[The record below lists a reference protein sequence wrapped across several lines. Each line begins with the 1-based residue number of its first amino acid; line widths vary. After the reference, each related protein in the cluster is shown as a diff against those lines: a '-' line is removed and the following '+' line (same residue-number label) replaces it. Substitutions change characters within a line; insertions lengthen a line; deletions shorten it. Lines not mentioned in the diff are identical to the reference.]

1 MRRKGPHEPDKQMT
15 PIRIISPRAAVAVLI
30 ACTVTIL
37 LFVIHPRLGVRDVD
51 GYAYIMGARSL
62 HLGHGYRSLTGETFN
77 HWPPGYSLFLSVFSG
92 SLVAAQVINYLAAG
106 IAAGFLYF
114 LLRQSEWSWQAACGL
129 VVTLSA
135 GFFRLMASAVH
146 ADVLTYAIF
155 LVAICSVARRPE
167 SKKLLA
173 SLLWAVLIPVKLIA
187 VVFIPPAA
195 VADIVASG
203 EKSKLLFRGYLI
215 PAIAAIVGTTSVL
228 VFNHITI
235 QAWIPGSHGHSTLRT
250 LSADMRMFVVSIPR
264 ELLFGWHGSVAASF
278 PRFAFPICLILAAI
292 CICSLRPNPRRRWL
306 IVYAVSCLAC
316 SALLLAVRHY
326 DTSVRLV
333 GYGLLVLLAGLRP
346 AKWANLS
353 WLLYGVASLVTGL
366 ANAMLVNSLG
376 SADPRYSYLAAE
388 VKPYYQGTGPVATNS
403 FHILDL
409 YANIPSEPVTNW
421 GEAAQYETF
430 LWVTLPSF
438 DPGAS
443 PVTPM
448 EHPGTDWC
456 EKQHFQGAVL
466 FYRCAGPA
474 PR

>member
-1 MRRKGPHEPDKQMT
+1 
-15 PIRIISPRAAVAVLI
+15 
-30 ACTVTIL
+30 
-37 LFVIHPRLGVRDVD
+37 
-51 GYAYIMGARSL
+51 
-62 HLGHGYRSLTGETFN
+62 
-77 HWPPGYSLFLSVFSG
+77 
-92 SLVAAQVINYLAAG
+92 
-106 IAAGFLYF
+106 
-114 LLRQSEWSWQAACGL
+114 
-129 VVTLSA
+129 
-135 GFFRLMASAVH
+135 
-146 ADVLTYAIF
+146 
-155 LVAICSVARRPE
+155 
-167 SKKLLA
+167 
-173 SLLWAVLIPVKLIA
+173 
-187 VVFIPPAA
+187 
-195 VADIVASG
+195 
-203 EKSKLLFRGYLI
+203 
-215 PAIAAIVGTTSVL
+215 
-228 VFNHITI
+228 
-235 QAWIPGSHGHSTLRT
+235 
-250 LSADMRMFVVSIPR
+250 
-264 ELLFGWHGSVAASF
+264 
-278 PRFAFPICLILAAI
+278 
-292 CICSLRPNPRRRWL
+292 
-306 IVYAVSCLAC
+306 LAC